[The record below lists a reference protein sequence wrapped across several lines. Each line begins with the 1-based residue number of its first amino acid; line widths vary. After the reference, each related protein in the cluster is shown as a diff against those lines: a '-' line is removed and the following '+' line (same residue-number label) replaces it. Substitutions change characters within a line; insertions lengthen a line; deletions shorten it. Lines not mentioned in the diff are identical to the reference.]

1 MENLKNYENSLLK
14 LSNIGPQLKVYLRGW
29 ELSLKNFKELDR
41 EYRVKSAK
49 MKTRI

>member
-29 ELSLKNFKELDR
+29 ELSLKNFKALDR
-41 EYRVKSAK
+41 DFKKSSK
-49 MKTRI
+49 LKIPV